1 MEEVNRT
8 AFILICLFP
17 ALLTAGDWP
26 THAHDNQ
33 RSSVTDEKL
42 VPPLS
47 LQWIYEPSFPPA
59 KGWPRNVD
67 GYGAHKNFSNVNY
80 DVAYRVV
87 T

>member
-1 MEEVNRT
+1 VNRT
-8 AFILICLFP
+8 AFILTLLFP
-17 ALLTAGDWP
+17 TLLTAEDWP
-26 THAHDNQ
+26 THAHDNR
-33 RSSVTDEKL
+33 RSSVTDEQL
-42 VPPLS
+42 SPALS
-47 LQWIYEPSFPPA
+47 LQWTYQRSFPPA